1 MRASFVTVLAL
12 VLFAGFLSCVSR
24 SLTDQRF
31 SESRSLNG
39 PSNSVTVADPNDF
52 SFSFVG
58 DMHIAGADV
67 RYLNLILDD
76 SAARGDAFHVS
87 LGDIVDEG
95 DEGDFNA
102 FYNAVVA
109 KGWMGKVFTAIG
121 NHDVFYDG
129 WNYYKQHWGAS
140 HYAFTV
146 GNTKFIVFD
155 TADGNVGE
163 GQMAWIE
170 SELDSSTATNTIFVS
185 HYMPLVP
192 GIQTYLRLA
201 NREEALSLMRLA
213 TQRGV
218 KAWIGGHYH
227 SYISEVVD
235 GVQYVVAGG
244 GGGRRM
250 PPVNEYFY
258 VQAQVSG
265 ASISF
270 ARRTIE

>member
-1 MRASFVTVLAL
+1 M
-12 VLFAGFLSCVSR
+12 SR

-31 SESRSLNG
+31 SESASLSG
-39 PSNSVTVADPNDF
+39 PSNTVVVADPADY

-67 RYLNLILDD
+67 RYLNQILDD
-76 SAARGDAFHVS
+76 SAAQGDAFHIS

-95 DEGDFNA
+95 EASDFDA
-102 FYNAVVA
+102 FYNAVMA
-109 KGWMGKVFTAIG
+109 RGWGGKLFTAIG

-129 WNYYKQHWGAS
+129 WNYYKQRWGAS
-140 HYAFTV
+140 HYVFTV

-163 GQMAWIE
+163 SQMDWIE
-170 SELDSSTATNTIFVS
+170 SELNNSSATNNVFVS

-213 TQRGV
+213 TQKGV
-218 KAWIGGHYH
+218 RAWIGGHYH
-227 SYISEVVD
+227 SYISEEVD

-250 PPVNEYFY
+250 PPVKEYFY
-258 VQAQVSG
+258 VQAKVVG
-265 ASISF
+265 ASLSF
-270 ARRTIE
+270 TRRTIE